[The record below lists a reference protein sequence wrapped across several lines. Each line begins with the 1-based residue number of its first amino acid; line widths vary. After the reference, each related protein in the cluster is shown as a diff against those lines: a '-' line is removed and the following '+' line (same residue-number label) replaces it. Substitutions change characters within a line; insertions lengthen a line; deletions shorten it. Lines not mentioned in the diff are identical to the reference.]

1 MPKLLFLIL
10 LILGATNIYA
20 QQDPQYSQYMY
31 NNMIINPGYAGSEDA
46 ISAALL
52 HREEMVGMP
61 GHQSISVFHVNTP
74 FKLFNANHGVG
85 VSILNDNIAFNKNIG
100 GSLSYAF
107 RMPIK
112 NIGKLGIGISG
123 GFQNQALDA
132 TWSAGDAPST
142 DLSIPQPKESE
153 MSYDLA
159 LGIFY
164 KTENLYLGVS
174 ATHLTAPKIKYQ
186 TSSVILKRHYYLS
199 AGYNVVLPNPAFEF
213 QPSVLVATDG
223 VISNVD
229 ISSSILYNK
238 RLWGGVSYRLGAA
251 IVGMVG
257 IQLFNGVRIGYS
269 FDYSTSSALNKNS
282 GGTHELMVSY
292 SFTVSKERIPHKYK
306 SVRFL

>member
-1 MPKLLFLIL
+1 M
-10 LILGATNIYA
+10 
-20 QQDPQYSQYMY
+20 
-31 NNMIINPGYAGSEDA
+31 
-46 ISAALL
+46 
-52 HREEMVGMP
+52 
-61 GHQSISVFHVNTP
+61 
-74 FKLFNANHGVG
+74 
-85 VSILNDNIAFNKNIG
+85 
-100 GSLSYAF
+100 
-107 RMPIK
+107 
-112 NIGKLGIGISG
+112 
-123 GFQNQALDA
+123 
-132 TWSAGDAPST
+132 
-142 DLSIPQPKESE
+142 
-153 MSYDLA
+153 
-159 LGIFY
+159 
-164 KTENLYLGVS
+164 YLGVS
-174 ATHLTAPKIKYQ
+174 ATHLTEPKIKYQ

-199 AGYNVVLPNPAFEF
+199 AGYNIVLPNPAFEF

-292 SFTVSKERIPHKYK
+292 SFTLSKERIPHKYK

>member
-10 LILGATNIYA
+10 LLLVAGNAHA

-46 ISAALL
+46 ISVALL

-61 GHQSISVFHVNTP
+61 GQPSISVFHVNSP

-100 GSLSYAF
+100 GSLSYAY
-107 RMPIK
+107 RLPIQ
-112 NIGKLGIGISG
+112 NIGKLGIGISA
-123 GFQNQALDA
+123 GFQNKALDA
-132 TWSAGDAPST
+132 TWNSGDAPAT
-142 DLSIPQPKESE
+142 DPSIPQPKESGI
-153 MSYDLA
+153 SYDLA
-159 LGIFY
+159 IGLFY

-174 ATHLTAPKIKYQ
+174 ATHLTEPKIKYQ
-186 TSSVILKRHYYLS
+186 TSSLILKRNFYVT
-199 AGYNVVLPNPAFEF
+199 AGYNIVLPNPAFEF

-223 VISNVD
+223 IISNVD

-251 IVGMVG
+251 IVGMAG

-292 SFTVSKERIPHKYK
+292 SFTLSKERIPHKYK